1 VRINNKNP
9 DFKAIL
15 LVFLLTLIV
24 LPKVVFA
31 IEPKEIAK
39 KVFPSVVLLTMND
52 KNGNPM
58 SLGSGFVVQKDV
70 IATNMHVIRGAVSGT
85 AKLVGQNGEVS
96 LDGVIALDE
105 KHDLVLLKTSL
116 NSPALAINDK
126 ATAEVGETI
135 FAVGNPQGLEGT
147 FSQGIVSGLRNTP
160 EGRWIQITAPI
171 SPGSSGG
178 PVLNSLG
185 EVIGIAVATLKSG
198 QNINFAIPVSVLSEL
213 MRNLRD
219 VSPFP
224 KAKSIYG
231 SSNSI
236 EQPKAKKPPK
246 SARQFPKKGDPDN
259 SLDDVLSQNPVKVH
273 SLLWDKDDYFGSS
286 SSFTYSITNNLNQT
300 VTGVKIV
307 AIFYS
312 QTGESLEAKQLVPPD
327 SFLFLPPKASKRIE
341 QKAIDNSVKKL
352 TSSVEFRVLDYVI
365 WNEQSHCPYVKRQ
378 FQSVKKIYR
387 ETIPAKG
394 ACTNTDF
401 TWMTRPKD
409 SGIMEEECIKCLNDE
424 AAL

>member
-1 VRINNKNP
+1 MRINNKDP

-15 LVFLLTLIV
+15 LAFLLTIIV
-24 LPKVVFA
+24 IPKAVFA

-58 SLGSGFVVQKDV
+58 SLGSGFVIQKDV
-70 IATNMHVIRGAVSGT
+70 VATNLHVIRGATSGT
-85 AKLVGQNGEVS
+85 AKLVGQNGEVG

-116 NSPALAINDK
+116 NPPALAINDK
-126 ATAEVGETI
+126 ASAEVGETI

-213 MRNLRD
+213 MRNMRD

-224 KAKSIYG
+224 KAKPIHTST
-231 SSNSI
+231 NPI
-236 EQPKAKKPPK
+236 EQPKAKKTPK
-246 SARQFPKKGDPDN
+246 SASQFPKKGDSDN
-259 SLDDVLSQNPVKVH
+259 SLDDVLSQEVVKAH

-286 SSFTYSITNNLNQT
+286 NSYTYTITNNLNQA

-312 QTGESLEAKQLVPPD
+312 QTGEPLETKQLNPPD
-327 SFLFLPPKASKRIE
+327 SFLFLQPKMSKRIL
-341 QKAIDNSVKKL
+341 QKDIDKSVKKL
-352 TSSVEFRVLDYVI
+352 TSFVEFRVLDYVI
-365 WNEQSHCPYVKRQ
+365 WDVQSHCPYVKRQ
-378 FQSVKKIYR
+378 FQDVKKIYGDAVL
-387 ETIPAKG
+387 EKG
-394 ACTNTDF
+394 ACTNTNY
-401 TWMTRPKD
+401 TWMTRPED
-409 SGIMEEECIKCLNDE
+409 SGIMEKECIECLNSE
-424 AAL
+424 AAP